1 MRVDGLLR
9 MKGSDVVTVAP
20 TATLSEAAK
29 TLAELRIGAL
39 LVLDGRRQVQGIVS
53 ERDIVACLASHGNQA
68 LNMRVSDVMSS
79 DVVTCSSNDTLDQL
93 MTVMTERRIRHLP
106 VVDNGGLT
114 GIISIGDVVKLR
126 LSEVA
131 DEAKA
136 LSDYITLGR

>member
-1 MRVDGLLR
+1 

-39 LVLDGRRQVQGIVS
+39 LVLDARRHVQGIVS
-53 ERDIVACLASHGNQA
+53 ERDIVACLAAHGNEA
-68 LNMRVSDVMSS
+68 LKMQVHQVMSA
-79 DVVTCSSNDTLDQL
+79 DVVTCTSNDTLEQL
-93 MTVMTERRIRHLP
+93 MTVMTDRRIRHLP
-106 VVDNGGLT
+106 VVDSGGLT

-126 LSEVA
+126 LSEVS